1 MRALDLV
8 LVLGSC
14 ASSFTAVAQ
23 PASVPDST
31 QADTYAVV
39 LYAGG
44 GLSLFPVKAG
54 VPSHLDT
61 RTTYVGPSASA
72 RLMWL
77 PDHRLRV
84 GFESGWTPL
93 YSYTIEGPGPEGRV
107 ELVAV
112 PLLLVWSMPITKRF
126 SLFAGYG
133 TYRLTSKLDY
143 LGSTRSSTF
152 SLGYAA
158 ALSYVYP
165 LSETVGLDL
174 EVKWYDAAE
183 TRHHLLTAQL
193 QLVWKLH
200 RW

>member
-1 MRALDLV
+1 MPATRTILLQALL
-8 LVLGSC
+8 LYPLC
-14 ASSFTAVAQ
+14 AGAQTAGM
-23 PASVPDST
+23 PDST
-31 QADTYAVV
+31 QADKYALV

-44 GLSLFPVKAG
+44 GLSLYPTHPG

-61 RTTYVGPSASA
+61 RTDNLGPSVCA

-84 GFESGWTPL
+84 GFESGWTTL
-93 YSYTIEGPGPEGRV
+93 YSYTIEGPGPKGRV
-107 ELVAV
+107 EQVAV
-112 PLLLVWSMPITKRF
+112 PLLLMWSMPLTKRF
-126 SLFAGYG
+126 SVLAGYG
-133 TYRLTSKLDY
+133 TYRITSKLDY
-143 LGSTRSSTF
+143 LGTTRASTF

-165 LSETVGLDL
+165 LGETVGLDL
-174 EVKWYDAAE
+174 EVKWYNATE
-183 TRHHLLTAQL
+183 TRHTLLAAQL

>member
-1 MRALDLV
+1 M
-8 LVLGSC
+8 LGSVT
-14 ASSFTAVAQ
+14 SSLALVAQ

-31 QADTYAVV
+31 QADTYALV

-44 GLSLFPVKAG
+44 GLSFYPVEAG

-61 RTTYVGPSASA
+61 RLTSLGPSACA

-84 GFESGWTPL
+84 GFESGWTPI
-93 YSYTIEGPGPEGRV
+93 YSYSIEGPGPRGSV

-126 SLFAGYG
+126 SVFAGYG
-133 TYRLTSKLDY
+133 TYRITSKLDY
-143 LGSTRSSTF
+143 LGTTRSSTF

-165 LSETVGLDL
+165 LSGTVGVDL

-183 TRHHLLTAQL
+183 TRHHLLSAQL

>member
-1 MRALDLV
+1 MRATRSLTTPAV
-8 LVLGSC
+8 LLC
-14 ASSFTAVAQ
+14 ALCAHAQAV
-23 PASVPDST
+23 SVPDST
-31 QADTYAVV
+31 QADKYALV

-44 GLSLFPVKAG
+44 GLSLFPTHAG

-61 RTTYVGPSASA
+61 RTDHLGPSACA

-84 GFESGWTPL
+84 GFESGWTTL
-93 YSYTIEGPGPEGRV
+93 YSYSIEGPGPSGRV
-107 ELVAV
+107 DQVAV
-112 PLLLVWSMPITKRF
+112 PLLLMWSLPLTKRF

-133 TYRLTSKLDY
+133 TYRITSKLEY
-143 LGSTRSSTF
+143 LGTTRASTF

-165 LSETVGLDL
+165 LGETVGFDL
-174 EVKWYDAAE
+174 EVKWYNATE
-183 TRHHLLTAQL
+183 TRHTLLMAQL